1 MEVRGTAVRATPLFV
16 KQRFGDRMAEW
27 LSTLGQKARE
37 IMTGKIDTSAWYP
50 LTEAMVEPTQAICQL
65 FFEGRKDGAW
75 ELGRFSADYSLWGLY
90 RLFVKMGSPMHLL
103 DRATEA
109 FGTYYRPSRLVLIER
124 GPLRAV
130 VRIEHFPQ
138 PHQMVECRIGGWIE
152 RGLEISGCQKVR
164 VEIRSSL
171 AAGDPYTELV
181 GEWS

>member
-16 KQRFGDRMAEW
+16 KQRFGGRLQEW
-27 LSTLGQKARE
+27 LSALGPKARE

-50 LTEAMVEPTQAICQL
+50 LAEAMIEPTQAICQL
-65 FFEGRKDGAW
+65 FFGGREEGAW
-75 ELGRFSADYSLWGLY
+75 EVGRFSADYSLWGLY

-109 FGTYYRPSRLVLIER
+109 FNTYYRPSRLVLVER

-138 PHQMVECRIGGWIE
+138 PHRLVELRIGGWIE
-152 RGLEISGCQKVR
+152 RGLEISGGQKVR

-171 AAGDPYTELV
+171 AAGDSCTELV